1 MRRRRSRWAAS
12 RSETKPRTPQANAQG
27 IRRHGATMG
36 SGPPHAARS
45 PSPRQVRMVRAS
57 HRRLPR
63 RDSLVWLV
71 VVPLVALTAATLA
84 MWLLGVPGGDDPA
97 HLYKV
102 ALLRGGES
110 ALWDNLWYAG
120 SYGAVTY
127 GILFYLLARWVPIG
141 VLVVLGAGLLPL
153 LFHLYLRRRW
163 DIAGR
168 GPGWVL
174 AGVLIVY
181 LAMGQ
186 SPFLVA
192 LALVMGGLVV
202 LGSGRPVAAALL
214 WSAAVFTNPL
224 AIVAGGVFV
233 FADLAGHRDAR
244 RPILTFALA
253 LLPAVGARVVL
264 GMLFWAPQLEFRGVT
279 TLARLLA
286 FAALGVL
293 LARASSAPS
302 RRALQWVFAAY
313 AAVVLV
319 TFLVAAL
326 PVGSNMSRFFA
337 VFGVPLLVAVA
348 WPTRLPRW
356 APAALVVA
364 ALAIQLQF
372 PLWQLREA
380 ERSWATQPS
389 FYASALTL
397 AAKYYDPDHRL
408 HVVVPEGH
416 WEAYYFPVAGF
427 PITRGW
433 FRQDDA
439 AHNLALYDPA
449 LTPRD
454 YARWLRQMG
463 VRYVLVPHAPIVSA
477 SQREVALLETSAS
490 FRLVSYDQSWTVY
503 RLRRSRP
510 IVEPISSRATAQ
522 VVWLDHTSLRFR
534 VSQAGEYRVRLTESP
549 YWVLLRTE
557 DMAPGSHRSATQ
569 GASAATLRRV
579 DATATVRRDAHGMI
593 VLRAPAGGVYT
604 LSFDAGRTFA
614 DRLQSL
620 RL

>member
-1 MRRRRSRWAAS
+1 
-12 RSETKPRTPQANAQG
+12 
-27 IRRHGATMG
+27 
-36 SGPPHAARS
+36 
-45 PSPRQVRMVRAS
+45 MVRAS

-84 MWLLGVPGGDDPA
+84 LWLLGVPGGDDPA

-127 GILFYLLARWVPIG
+127 GILFYWLARWVPIG

-163 DIAGR
+163 GIAGR
-168 GPGWVL
+168 GPAWVL
-174 AGVLIVY
+174 AGVLVVY

-192 LALVMGGLVV
+192 LCLVMGGLVV

-233 FADLAGHRDAR
+233 LADLAAHRDAR
-244 RPILTFALA
+244 RPLLTFALA

-264 GMLFWAPQLEFRGVT
+264 GMLFWAPQLEFRGMT

-326 PVGSNMSRFFA
+326 PVGSNVSRFFA

-389 FYASALTL
+389 FYAPALTL
-397 AAKYYDPDHRL
+397 AARFYDPDHRF

-416 WEAYYFPVAGF
+416 WEAFYFPVAGF

-439 AHNLALYDPA
+439 AAQRCAVRPGLDLP
-449 LTPRD
+449 
-454 YARWLRQMG
+454 G
-463 VRYVLVPHAPIVSA
+463 VRAVAAPDGRALRLRTARPRRRRVAARGHAARDVGVVRARLPRPVLVRLPAAPEQA
-477 SQREVALLETSAS
+477 HRGAAL
-490 FRLVSYDQSWTVY
+490 
-503 RLRRSRP
+503 P
-510 IVEPISSRATAQ
+510 RATAA
-522 VVWLDHTSLRFR
+522 VLWLDHTVLRFR
-534 VSQAGEYRVRLTESP
+534 VSRAGEYRVRLTDSP
-549 YWVLLRTE
+549 YWVLLRNQ
-557 DMAPGSHRSATQ
+557 AVASGSHRSATQ
-569 GASAATLRRV
+569 GAFAASTRRV
-579 DATATVRRDAHGMI
+579 DTAASLRRDAHGMI
-593 VLRAPAGGVYT
+593 VLEAPASGVYT

>member
-1 MRRRRSRWAAS
+1 MA
-12 RSETKPRTPQANAQG
+12 PVP
-27 IRRHGATMG
+27 
-36 SGPPHAARS
+36 
-45 PSPRQVRMVRAS
+45 

-71 VVPLVALTAATLA
+71 VVPLAALTAATLA

-102 ALLRGGES
+102 ALLRGGETS
-110 ALWDNLWYAG
+110 LWDNLWYAG

-127 GILFYLLARWVPIG
+127 GILFYWLARWVPIG

-153 LFHLYLRRRW
+153 LFHLYLRRAW
-163 DIAGR
+163 GIGGR
-168 GPGWVL
+168 GPAWVL
-174 AGVLIVY
+174 AGVLVVY

-192 LALVMGGLVV
+192 LCMVMGGLV
-202 LGSGRPVAAALL
+202 LLATGRPMAAALL

-233 FADLAGHRDAR
+233 LADLAAHRDAR
-244 RPILTFALA
+244 RPVLRFALA

-264 GMLFWAPQLEFRGVT
+264 GMIFSAPALEFRGLPS
-279 TLARLLA
+279 LARLLA
-286 FAALGVL
+286 FAVLGIL
-293 LARASSAPS
+293 LARASTAPS
-302 RRALQWVFAAY
+302 RRALQWVFAAF
-313 AAVVLV
+313 AVVALV
-319 TFLVAAL
+319 TFLVAPL
-326 PVGSNMSRFFA
+326 PVGSNIARFFA
-337 VFGVPLLVAVA
+337 VFGVPLLVAAA

-356 APAALVVA
+356 APAVLVVA
-364 ALAIQLQF
+364 ALAVQLQF

-380 ERSWATQPS
+380 ETSWATQPS
-389 FYASALTL
+389 FYAPALTL
-397 AAKYYDPDHRL
+397 AAKYYDPDHRF

-416 WEAYYFPVAGF
+416 WEAYYFPAAGF

-439 AHNLALYDPA
+439 AHNMALYDPA
-449 LTPRD
+449 LTPRE

-463 VRYVLVPHAPIVSA
+463 VRYIFVPHAPIVST
-477 SQREVALLETSAS
+477 SQHEVGLLETSSA
-490 FRLVSYDQSWTVY
+490 FQLVSYDQSWAVY
-503 RLRRSRP
+503 RLRLSRP
-510 IVEPISSRATAQ
+510 IVEPLSSRATAQ
-522 VVWLDHTSLRFR
+522 VLWLDHTSLRFR
-534 VSQAGEYRVRLTESP
+534 VSRAGDYRVRLTDSP
-549 YWVLLRTE
+549 YWVLLRSE
-557 DMAPGSHRSATQ
+557 AVAPGSHRSATQ

-579 DATATVRRDAHGMI
+579 DTAATLRRDSHGMI
-593 VLRAPAGGVYT
+593 VLEAPAGGVYT

-614 DRLQSL
+614 DRLVSL

>member
-1 MRRRRSRWAAS
+1 MA
-12 RSETKPRTPQANAQG
+12 
-27 IRRHGATMG
+27 
-36 SGPPHAARS
+36 
-45 PSPRQVRMVRAS
+45 
-57 HRRLPR
+57 
-63 RDSLVWLV
+63 
-71 VVPLVALTAATLA
+71 ALTAASLA

-102 ALLRGGES
+102 ALLRDGES

-127 GILFYLLARWVPIG
+127 GILFYWLARWVPLG

-153 LFHLYLRRRW
+153 LFHLYLRRCW
-163 DIAGR
+163 EIAGR
-168 GPGWVL
+168 MPAWVL
-174 AGVLIVY
+174 AGVLVAY

-192 LALVMGGLVV
+192 LCLVMGGLVL

-224 AIVAGGVFV
+224 AIVAGGIFV
-233 FADLAGHRDAR
+233 LGDFAAHRDAR
-244 RPILTFALA
+244 RAILTFALA

-264 GMLFWAPQLEFRGVT
+264 GMLFPAPALEFRGLP

-286 FAALGVL
+286 FAALGFL
-293 LARASSAPS
+293 LARASAVPQ
-302 RRALQWVFAAY
+302 RRALQWVFVAF
-313 AAVVLV
+313 AVVV
-319 TFLVAAL
+319 VATFLVAAL
-326 PVGSNMSRFFA
+326 PVGSNVSRFFA

-356 APAALVVA
+356 VPAVLAVA
-364 ALAIQLQF
+364 ALALQLQF

-389 FYASALTL
+389 FFAPALTL
-397 AAKYYDPDHRL
+397 ATRYYDPDHRL

-439 AHNLALYDPA
+439 LHDLALYDE
-449 LTPRD
+449 TMTGRE
-454 YARWLRQMG
+454 YTRWLRQMG
-463 VRYVLVPHAPIVSA
+463 VRYIFVPHAPLVTTSL
-477 SQREVALLETSAS
+477 REETLLATSAS
-490 FRLVSYDQSWTVY
+490 FDVVSTDASWTVY

-510 IVEPISSRATAQ
+510 IVEPLSPRATAE
-522 VVWLDHTSLRFR
+522 VLWLDHTSVRFK
-534 VSQAGEYRVRLTESP
+534 VSRPGPYRVRLTESP
-549 YWVLLRTE
+549 YWVLLRS
-557 DMAPGSHRSATQ
+557 DAVAPGSHRVSSK
-569 GASAATLRRV
+569 GAEEAAQPRLDTTTTL
-579 DATATVRRDAHGMI
+579 RRDAHGMI
-593 VLRAPAGGVYT
+593 VFEAPAGGVYT
-604 LSFDAGRTFA
+604 LTFDAGRTFA
-614 DRLQSL
+614 DKLESL